1 MGLTALLK
9 LLAAPARHRMSLQF
23 QAASKPAARGVCIAP
38 DHLGRQSF
46 STCPN
51 SSSTGVAR
59 PKIVTDTRNRL
70 FS

>member
-1 MGLTALLK
+1 
-9 LLAAPARHRMSLQF
+9 MSLQF
-23 QAASKPAARGVCIAP
+23 QAASKPAARGACIAP

-59 PKIVTDTRNRL
+59 PKIVTDTRSRL